1 MARRIFAGILRPALP
16 AILLLLLAWA
26 PVSTAARSIPSIN
39 HLPTGERWFGIY
51 LNDERT
57 GFAVTKIEETSSG
70 YHIGGE
76 SVVKMTG
83 LGFSRDMTARES
95 YMVNRDLSLRS
106 FEVSLTVD
114 GSPRR
119 VTGEVGEKS
128 IRVITESRGT
138 TKEKTLAKKGL
149 VYPPPALNLYPL
161 LQGATG
167 KKKFRIAMFDPEAV
181 SVKDVRI
188 TIVGMES
195 RQGAEALHLR
205 NDLYPFV
212 DNDIWVDASGVT
224 LRESVRDG
232 MIETRLESEA
242 SARSFL
248 TDAALSKK
256 DLVLDFSLLKV
267 EQPIQRPASLR
278 RLSLELSGFPD
289 GFPLFSGSYQKAERK
304 ESGEVIF
311 TVDLAALRQ
320 ADAGNINNTPLA
332 DRNRFLESTERI
344 LPENA
349 DIIRRKDEILGG
361 TTEPHAVVEKLARW
375 VTDFVEDKVTDSRT
389 PLETLEKRTG
399 NCQSHSRLYVSL
411 ARAAGIPT
419 RFVSGLVYAE
429 GKGFLY
435 HSWAE
440 SHVGYWLPVDPT
452 FGEIPAN
459 ATHIKLAEGD
469 SADDMAPLAGIIGRI
484 KGRVLDLGY

>member
-1 MARRIFAGILRPALP
+1 MARRTFAGILRPALP
-16 AILLLLLAWA
+16 AILLLLLVWA
-26 PVSTAARSIPSIN
+26 PVSTAALSIPSI

-57 GFAVTKIEETSSG
+57 GFAVTKIEETASG
-70 YHIGGE
+70 YHIAGE

-95 YMVNRDLSLRS
+95 YTVNRDLSLRS
-106 FEVSLTVD
+106 FDVSLTVD
-114 GSPRR
+114 GSHRR

-161 LQGATG
+161 LQGAT
-167 KKKFRIAMFDPEAV
+167 KKKKLRIAMFDPEAV

-188 TIVGMES
+188 TVVGTES
-195 RQGAEALHLR
+195 QQGTEALHLR

-267 EQPIQRPASLR
+267 EQPIHRPASLR

-289 GFPLFSGSYQKAERK
+289 GFPLFPGSYQKAERK

-311 TVDLAALRQ
+311 TVDLTTLKQDGAS
-320 ADAGNINNTPLA
+320 NTPLN
-332 DRNRFLESTERI
+332 DRNRLLESTERI
-344 LPENA
+344 LPDNA

-361 TTEPHAVVEKLARW
+361 TTEPHAVVEKLTRW
-375 VTDFVEDKVTDSRT
+375 VADFVEDKVTDSRT

-469 SADDMAPLAGIIGRI
+469 SADNMAPLAGIIGRI

>member
-106 FEVSLTVD
+106 FDVSLTVD

-188 TIVGMES
+188 TVVGMES

>member
-1 MARRIFAGILRPALP
+1 MARRIFTGILRPALP
-16 AILLLLLAWA
+16 AILLLLLVWA

-106 FEVSLTVD
+106 FDVSLTVD

-161 LQGATG
+161 LQEAKG

-361 TTEPHAVVEKLARW
+361 TTEPHAVVEKLALW

-419 RFVSGLVYAE
+419 RFVSGIVYAE

>member
-1 MARRIFAGILRPALP
+1 MARRTFAGILRPALP
-16 AILLLLLAWA
+16 AILLLLLVWS
-26 PVSTAARSIPSIN
+26 PVSTAALPIPSIN

-57 GFAVTKIEETSSG
+57 GFSVTKIEETASG
-70 YHIGGE
+70 YHIASE

-95 YMVNRDLSLRS
+95 YLVNRDLSLRS

-119 VTGEVGEKS
+119 ITGEVGEKS

-149 VYPPPALNLYPL
+149 VYPPLALNLYPL
-161 LQGATG
+161 LQDATK
-167 KKKFRIAMFDPEAV
+167 KKKFRITMFDPEAV

-188 TIVGMES
+188 TVVGTES
-195 RQGAEALHLR
+195 QQGTEALHLR
-205 NDLYPFV
+205 NNLYPFV

-267 EQPIQRPASLR
+267 EQPIHRPASLR
-278 RLSLELSGFPD
+278 RLSMELSGFPD
-289 GFPLFSGSYQKAERK
+289 GFPLFPGSYQKAERK

-311 TVDLAALRQ
+311 TVDLAALKQ
-320 ADAGNINNTPLA
+320 ADANNTPL
-332 DRNRFLESTERI
+332 DGRNRFLESTERI

-375 VTDFVEDKVTDSRT
+375 VADFVEDKVTDSRT

-469 SADDMAPLAGIIGRI
+469 SADNMAPLAGIIGRI